1 MLTFEEW
8 LELKAKKDQRE
19 LEYERKL
26 RLMNEAEKVKI
37 TPEERAKAFKEWMNR
52 KIREKNEQL
61 RLEKLENKKWVA
73 RRRRSRKHQRLFQA
87 IEMAQAYGYS
97 NYHNSA
103 GPFN

>member
-1 MLTFEEW
+1 MLTFDEW

-19 LEYERKL
+19 LEFERKL
-26 RLMNEAEKVKI
+26 KLLSEAEKVKI
-37 TPEERAKAFKEWMNR
+37 TPEERTKAFREWMTR
-52 KIREKNEQL
+52 KNREKNEQL